1 MKDYL
6 SFKIFDMPK
15 SMYTYIDY
23 NNNCTNNL
31 KRKKYK
37 FV

>member
-15 SMYTYIDY
+15 SRYTYTNYY
-23 NNNCTNNL
+23 NNYTNSP

-37 FV
+37 FE